1 MLVCVKGL
9 ARSVVGRFART
20 ELGRRTI
27 SWLALAD
34 PEQAMATVAW
44 LAARDSGFANVQ
56 TWPESVRGFEDL
68 AFLFSSNRAN
78 MGIASLALD
87 EAAYLFRIAREPGI
101 ETIVEIGRFRGGSTF
116 LIAAA
121 MGERARLYS
130 YDTHGKLGAPDR
142 ADEPLRGAL
151 SRYGLD
157 SRVEIVVADSTTA
170 EAPATPCDLVFID
183 GDHSYAGARADF
195 EHWRDFLRPGGHLLF
210 HDAAHER
217 PFVSA
222 YEGSVAVAE
231 EIAREEAH
239 SFRRVPA
246 PGSLADFVRIEEPG
260 ASLRSPN

>member
-1 MLVCVKGL
+1 MLIRVKAV
-9 ARSVVGRFART
+9 ARSLVGRFART
-20 ELGRRTI
+20 EPGRRLLA
-27 SWLALAD
+27 WLAQAD
-34 PEQAMATVAW
+34 PEHAMTTVAW
-44 LAARDSGFANVQ
+44 LAARESSFATVQ
-56 TWPESVRGFEDL
+56 RWPESIGGFEDM

-87 EAAYLFRIAREPGI
+87 EAAHLFRIVRGPGI

-121 MGERARLYS
+121 MSDRARLYS

-142 ADEPLRGAL
+142 VDEPLRGAL

-157 SRVEIVVADSTTA
+157 SRVELVVADSTTA
-170 EAPATPCDLVFID
+170 EPPPTPCDLVFID

-195 EHWRDFLRPGGHLLF
+195 QHWRRFLRPGGHLLF
-210 HDAAHER
+210 HDAANER

-222 YEGSVAVAE
+222 YEGSVTVAE
-231 EIAREEAH
+231 EITRDDAR

-246 PGSLADFVRIEEPG
+246 PGSLAHFVRTEEPAG
-260 ASLRSPN
+260 G

>member
-1 MLVCVKGL
+1 MLDCVKGL

-20 ELGRRTI
+20 ELGRRTM

-34 PEQAMATVAW
+34 PEQAMATAAW
-44 LAARDSGFANVQ
+44 LAARDLGFANVSI
-56 TWPESVRGFEDL
+56 WPEAVNGFEDL

-87 EAAYLFRIAREPGI
+87 EAAHLFRVVREPGI

-121 MGERARLYS
+121 MGDRGRLYS
-130 YDTHGKLGAPDR
+130 YDTHGKLGAPDQ
-142 ADEPLRGAL
+142 ADEPLRRAL

-157 SRVEIVVADSTTA
+157 SRVELLVADSTTA
-170 EAPATPCDLVFID
+170 EHPPTPCDLVFVD

-195 EHWRDFLRPGGHLLF
+195 EHWRSLLRPGGHLLF
-210 HDAAHER
+210 HDAAYER

-222 YEGSVAVAE
+222 YDGSVAVAE
-231 EIAREEAH
+231 EITRDDAD

-246 PGSLADFVRIEEPG
+246 PGSLAHFVRTTEPEEG
-260 ASLRSPN
+260 